1 MIPGSFC
8 TICNKFYK
16 EELLCF
22 LLTLSFHH
30 ENEIIYILCDKEVKT
45 FLNEITPKPKLKIKI
60 YSTLNRFSLMKK
72 TDMLKMGIWND
83 FQLMKMDIMKHA
95 IENVGDTLYL
105 DCDNVILSRLDGIDK
120 NKQLGVS
127 KSYTK
132 KKIKDERGKYSG
144 GMLWCNNINIIDD
157 WKKLT
162 YNSRYY
168 DQAAI
173 ETLVER
179 YNNFDFGENYD
190 FQKNTF
196 SNDRYTEKE
205 IASKLIS
212 LNDKIYYNKLE
223 LKNIH
228 IRFTKKL
235 DSIDNYI
242 LLKLRESRFYKEI
255 LCIFRCINKKWLI
268 YIPKQPT
275 DDEMFKHKNDRFRQL
290 AFLMKLNNNDV
301 EIEYTNQT
309 YHCWLHPDV
318 LLYDRPSLD
327 WCNSEVAGSS
337 VILLGN
343 CNVSIEGKEL
353 KDVGLNVKK
362 WLFWPQYPM
371 VVEKNINDFKE
382 VERNIDILFIGD
394 RDLLPKSSNKRWNN
408 IISEYMD
415 CIDCQGGIDYMKRS
429 KFGLCV
435 KPFKGKSNMMMELM
449 AFGTIPIIS
458 VNVMVDDFDDL
469 KENVHYIRVASPKQ
483 LKRKLE
489 NISDEK
495 RREMSNACKDW
506 YMNNIHSSS
515 SWKRTI
521 NNILYS

>member
-1 MIPGSFC
+1 MIPSSFC

-30 ENEIIYILCDKEVKT
+30 ENEVIYILCDKEVKN
-45 FLNEITPKPKLKIKI
+45 FLNKITPKPKLKIKI

-72 TDMLKMGIWND
+72 SDMLKMGIWND
-83 FQLMKMDIMKHA
+83 FQLMKMDIIKHA
-95 IENVGDTLYL
+95 IENKGDTLYL
-105 DCDNVILSRLDGIDK
+105 DCANVILSRLDCIDIKKQIGI
-120 NKQLGVS
+120 S

-132 KKIKDERGKYSG
+132 KKIKDARGKYSG
-144 GMLWCNNINIIDD
+144 GMFWCNNINIIND

-173 ETLVER
+173 EILVER
-179 YNNFDFGENYD
+179 YDYFEFGENYD

-196 SNDRYTEKE
+196 SNDHYTEKE
-205 IASKLIS
+205 IASKFVS
-212 LNDKIYYNKLE
+212 VNNKIYYNKLE

-228 IRFTKKL
+228 IRFTKNL
-235 DSIDNYI
+235 DNIDNYI
-242 LLKLRESRFYKEI
+242 LLKLRESKFYKEI

-275 DDEMFKHKNDRFRQL
+275 DNELFKHKNDRFRQL
-290 AFLMKLNNNDV
+290 AFLMKLNNDDV
-301 EIEYTNQT
+301 DIEYTSDT

-327 WCNSEVAGSS
+327 WCNKEVAGSS
-337 VILLGN
+337 IILLGN
-343 CNVSIEGKEL
+343 CNTSIEGKDL
-353 KDVGLNVKK
+353 IDIGLNVKK

-371 VVEKNINDFKE
+371 IIEKNLKNLKE
-382 VERNIDILFIGD
+382 VERNIDILLIGD
-394 RDLLPKSSNKRWNN
+394 YNLLPRSNSKIWKN
-408 IISEYMD
+408 IISKHIDY
-415 CIDCQGGIDYMKRS
+415 IDCQAGIEYMKCS

-458 VNVMVDDFDDL
+458 VNVIVDDFDYL

-483 LKRKLE
+483 LERKLKNISEEKRK
-489 NISDEK
+489 
-495 RREMSNACKDW
+495 EMSIMCKEW
-506 YMNNIHSSS
+506 YMNNIHSSN
-515 SWKRTI
+515 SWKNTI
-521 NNILYS
+521 NNILYI